1 MVALLVGVVVLL
13 AEPPIEPNEK
23 LGVPVAAPKRL
34 PEPGAVDVVLLGAL
48 EELAFPKLNDILG
61 VGGGDQ
67 LARIG
72 EFIGREYLTRSRGVS
87 RRRRRRFPVVESRTR
102 DDDYVSRIGKIVVVD
117 GNGCVGGGWSA
128 YLVFGSFFC
137 GDAS

>member
-34 PEPGAVDVVLLGAL
+34 PEAGAVDVVLLGAL

-61 VGGGDQ
+61 AECRNQ
-67 LARIG
+67 PARIG
-72 EFIGREYLTRSRGVS
+72 KFIGREYLTQFRKVS
-87 RRRRRRFPVVESRTR
+87 RFRRRSFPVVESRNW
-102 DDDYVSRIGKIVVVD
+102 DDDYVNRNGKIVVVD

-128 YLVFGSFFC
+128 
-137 GDAS
+137 